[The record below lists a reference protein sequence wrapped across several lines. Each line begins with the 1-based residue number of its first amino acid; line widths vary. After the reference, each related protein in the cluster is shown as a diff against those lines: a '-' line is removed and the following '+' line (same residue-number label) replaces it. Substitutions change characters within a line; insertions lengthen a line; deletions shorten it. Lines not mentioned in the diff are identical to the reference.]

1 MKSQTAVLFK
11 KLIRILVPSLV
22 VILSPGG
29 TGLSSA
35 QDGKGAV
42 RVNNLTR
49 SLEVLSAEKDGG
61 HIKISMR
68 NNSDQAITSYAFTFN
83 AAPQTVEKFREEF
96 ATSEAYLAIVP
107 GGVFNRELGFSPSF
121 NEPGD
126 ITLNLVAVVFED
138 KSSEGDP
145 LTIRQIED
153 DRLGQKVQLTRAL
166 PVLERL
172 LSMGDAELV
181 SYFDQEA
188 PGELEAALDAPA
200 GGQIRQLREGNG
212 RALNRAEPERASE
225 RLQAALRQGKASV
238 LNGYQELKRQAE
250 LQGSASL
257 RGSIAELKQ
266 TYEKI
271 IARL

>member
-1 MKSQTAVLFK
+1 MKSQTAILFK
-11 KLIRILVPSLV
+11 KLIMVLVPSLV

-35 QDGKGAV
+35 QDGKGVV

-61 HIKISMR
+61 RIKISMR

-83 AAPQTVEKFREEF
+83 VAPKTVEKFREEF
-96 ATSEAYLAIVP
+96 ATSEAYLAIAP
-107 GGVFNRELGFSPSF
+107 GDVFNRELGFSPSF
-121 NEPGD
+121 NDPGD

-153 DRLGQKVQLTRAL
+153 DRLGQKVQLMRAL
-166 PVLERL
+166 PILERL

-188 PGELEAALDAPA
+188 PDDFEAALDAPA
-200 GGQIRQLREGNG
+200 GEQIKQLRKGNA
-212 RALNRAEPERASE
+212 RALDRAEPERASE

-238 LNGYQELKRQAE
+238 LHSYQELKRQAE

-257 RGSIAELKQ
+257 RGSIENLKQ